1 MVGGTIRPSEITRAT
16 FQPVAVLTL
25 ISFAIRVDINSR
37 TSKLPLVKQSF
48 IQSTTILD
56 QTTPTMLSPLQKQ
69 TLIDRKST
77 PILIKLYQSTPT
89 TL

>member
-1 MVGGTIRPSEITRAT
+1 MIGGTIMPGESTRAAHK
-16 FQPVAVLTL
+16 PVAVLSFV
-25 ISFAIRVDINSR
+25 SFAIRVDINSH

-56 QTTPTMLSPLQKQ
+56 QTTRTMLFPLQKQ

-77 PILIKLYQSTPT
+77 PILIKLYQSTPPI
-89 TL
+89 L